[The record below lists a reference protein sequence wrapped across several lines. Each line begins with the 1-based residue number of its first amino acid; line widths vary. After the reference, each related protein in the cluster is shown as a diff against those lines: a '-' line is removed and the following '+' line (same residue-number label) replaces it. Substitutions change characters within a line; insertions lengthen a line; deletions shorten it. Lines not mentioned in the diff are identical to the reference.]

1 MLNRFFVF
9 EKKYREW
16 PFRCHLEVIC
26 YCQET
31 ESGSRGQVWAL
42 VAGIWPEELQL
53 GILCKIAAFSIQ
65 FIAIARSYANESRQA
80 RMELLPTRPDT
91 NVRKSPIK
99 SLLTASKHSTGSPW
113 RHRKAFFDLH
123 SANFLHIRKQDASF
137 YRSRAVAA
145 NTNHAE
151 HPLRFEGGKKKR
163 YNYITLPPHSQ
174 ARDRWQLSGL
184 FLEVFPRCLTGCENE
199 KMLEQS
205 PREELGGHS
214 GVATSSTSHRE
225 EGVIALRTS
234 REPTPPSSETVE
246 WWHDSAGW
254 DRKWRERFL

>member
-16 PFRCHLEVIC
+16 PFRCHLKVIC

-31 ESGSRGQVWAL
+31 ESGFRGQVWAL

-151 HPLRFEGGKKKR
+151 HPLRFEGEKKKR
-163 YNYITLPPHSQ
+163 YNYITPPPIPRQETDGNSLVYFLKCFP
-174 ARDRWQLSGL
+174 DVWQG
-184 FLEVFPRCLTGCENE
+184 VRMRRCWN
-199 KMLEQS
+199 KV
-205 PREELGGHS
+205 P
-214 GVATSSTSHRE
+214 
-225 EGVIALRTS
+225 
-234 REPTPPSSETVE
+234 
-246 WWHDSAGW
+246 
-254 DRKWRERFL
+254 ERS